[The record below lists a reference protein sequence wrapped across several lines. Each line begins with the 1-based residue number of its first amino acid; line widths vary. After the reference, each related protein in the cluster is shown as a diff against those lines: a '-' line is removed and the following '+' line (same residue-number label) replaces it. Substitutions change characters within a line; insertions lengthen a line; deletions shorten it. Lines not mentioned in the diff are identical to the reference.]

1 MLVLTRKVNERIR
14 VGEDITITVVRL
26 GPGSV
31 RIGIDAP
38 PHLSIVREEL
48 THNDSAAAW
57 ASADID
63 LES

>member
-48 THNDSAAAW
+48 AHGDAATAW
-57 ASADID
+57 AGAEEDGRV
-63 LES
+63 

>member
-38 PHLSIVREEL
+38 AHLSIVREEL
-48 THNDSAAAW
+48 TQSDSAAAW
-57 ASADID
+57 AGAEGDG
-63 LES
+63 EV